1 MAFNGSGIFNRLYT
15 WVNDAAAAVKIR
27 ADRMDN
33 EMNGFATGL
42 TNCVTRDGQS
52 PATANLPMGGFK
64 HTGVADAAAVTEY
77 AAFGQLLAKGVIY
90 CPTVGGTA
98 SAITLSSGHSISA
111 YAAGMAVSFIV
122 GSSVTGATTVNL
134 DGLGAKA
141 LTKRGSTALANLDI
155 QAGWL
160 VVAIYDGTRFQVI
173 SQRLCKSGDID
184 SGQVLTSNI
193 GDSNVTTA
201 KIADANVTYAKIQNV
216 SATDKLLGR
225 STSGAGVVEE
235 ITCTS
240 AGRAILDDADA
251 SAQRTTLGVYDE
263 IVDSSYAQLTTYSN
277 TTTSIPLDDT
287 PPQSGEGISVLSV
300 THSAKTTT
308 NKLRIRAV
316 VPVGFNDTA
325 AVAIGALF
333 VGTGTVG
340 ASAVSAAAATCGN
353 TSGMQSIILVHE
365 YTPATTSS
373 QTVEVRVGTGGSGG
387 VGINGTNAARLF
399 GGVTK
404 ATITVEEIRA

>member
-1 MAFNGSGIFNRLYT
+1 MEVESILSFNGSGVFNRLYT

-64 HTGVADAAAVTEY
+64 HTGVAAASSSTEY
-77 AAFGQLLAKGVIY
+77 ATFGQLLSNGVIY

-122 GSSVTGATTVNL
+122 GSSVTGATTVDL

-193 GDSNVTTA
+193 GDSNVTTVKIADSNVTTA
-201 KIADANVTYAKIQNV
+201 KIADGNVTYAKV
-216 SATDKLLGR
+216 ASASIAALSDVISGTASKLIDAAAISELLKSCSLVKAAAQSLPNNTITACAFDTENFDDGGWHDNATNNSRVTVDFTGR
-225 STSGAGVVEE
+225 IRINGECYFNPAAACVTRLYIYKNGSQVGTNISEQVLTGSTNITMQIDHEV
-235 ITCTS
+235 TCTS
-240 AGRAILDDADA
+240 GDYFELRAF
-251 SAQRTTLGVYDE
+251 Q
-263 IVDSSYAQLTTYSN
+263 N
-277 TTTSIPLDDT
+277 
-287 PPQSGEGISVLSV
+287 SG
-300 THSAKTTT
+300 
-308 NKLRIRAV
+308 
-316 VPVGFNDTA
+316 
-325 AVAIGALF
+325 
-333 VGTGTVG
+333 
-340 ASAVSAAAATCGN
+340 SAVNITAYLEATR
-353 TSGMQSIILVHE
+353 T
-365 YTPATTSS
+365 
-373 QTVEVRVGTGGSGG
+373 R
-387 VGINGTNAARLF
+387 
-399 GGVTK
+399 
-404 ATITVEEIRA
+404 